1 MKIGLRWLK
10 LTLLWLVT
18 ISAAGSA
25 FGQSPSYPNKPVRLI
40 SDSSPG
46 SAVDVGL
53 RIIADGMSKHWNQQ
67 IVVVNQAGA
76 AGAISAR
83 AAAQAEP
90 DGYTLYAPALSV
102 FLAVPGKASNL
113 PLMIPRDFAAV
124 GYTVDQPLAIGVSP
138 KLGVKTL
145 QDLID
150 LAKKQPGKLSYAVT
164 GIGRL
169 THLMGEL
176 LQLRTGIELQMV
188 PYSGGS
194 AQAFTDVI
202 AGRIPIVME
211 GYSGLVGSFD
221 AGTIQPLAVAS
232 PKRLPSAPNLPTVG
246 ETLPGFVASGW
257 QAVLAPNGTPEALI
271 NEASKCLRIA
281 LDSAAV
287 KDALAN
293 RGSFARPMSPS
304 EVTAFIRAQ
313 QEQWKPAIERIA
325 ALTK

>member
-1 MKIGLRWLK
+1 
-10 LTLLWLVT
+10 
-18 ISAAGSA
+18 
-25 FGQSPSYPNKPVRLI
+25 
-40 SDSSPG
+40 
-46 SAVDVGL
+46 
-53 RIIADGMSKHWNQQ
+53 
-67 IVVVNQAGA
+67 
-76 AGAISAR
+76 
-83 AAAQAEP
+83 
-90 DGYTLYAPALSV
+90 
-102 FLAVPGKASNL
+102 
-113 PLMIPRDFAAV
+113 
-124 GYTVDQPLAIGVSP
+124 
-138 KLGVKTL
+138 
-145 QDLID
+145 
-150 LAKKQPGKLSYAVT
+150 
-164 GIGRL
+164 
-169 THLMGEL
+169 MGEL